1 MIQIIPAISVVG
13 LKVARVNHCDLDDL
27 TYYEESPLDMAIR
40 MEEHGIKRVHLIDLK
55 GAQKGRLVS
64 TEVLEMIKGYTELT
78 VDFGGGMTDDDDVRL
93 AFEHGASTIHAATI
107 AVKDRDMFSSW
118 IISYGRNKII
128 LSADS
133 IEGKISTR
141 GWGKNTDVD
150 LMELIE
156 YYHHHGIMYVKCTDI
171 VRDGQL
177 AGPSFD
183 LYKKILN
190 KFPDLKLIASGGIQ
204 SVDDIDKLQDLG
216 VYGVIF
222 AKAFYEGKIQPAD
235 LRKFLI

>member
-13 LKVARVNHCDLDDL
+13 LKVARVNHCDLDNL
-27 TYYEESPLDMAIR
+27 TFYEEAPLDMAIR
-40 MEEHGIKRVHLIDLK
+40 LEKHGIKRVHLIDLK
-55 GAQKGRLVS
+55 GAQRGRVVN
-64 TEVLEMIKGYTELT
+64 TEVLEMISGYTKLT
-78 VDFGGGMTDDDDVRL
+78 IDFGGGVTDDDDVKL

-107 AVKDRDMFSSW
+107 AVKDREMFSSW
-118 IISYGRNKII
+118 IISYGRNKVI

-133 IEGKISTR
+133 IDGKVSTR
-141 GWGKNTDVD
+141 GWGKKTDVD

-183 LYKKILN
+183 LYKRILN
-190 KFPDLKLIASGGIQ
+190 KFPDLKLIASGGVQ

-222 AKAFYEGKIQPAD
+222 AKAFYEGQIQLND
-235 LRKFLI
+235 LQKFLI